1 MESETTAADTNI
13 LILFM
18 VIVFLYV
25 VHNIIIMSNPAPEKK
40 TIMICDDERDLLQL
54 FGLALGLKYN
64 VILVESGESCI
75 EKYIEEIRRG
85 NKIHLILLDY
95 KLDDMFGDS
104 VARTIKEYNGTKII
118 LISAYDLD
126 NTFVKELEE
135 KKYIVKYIEKPIELA
150 NLIEIVAS
158 TIS

>member
-1 MESETTAADTNI
+1 
-13 LILFM
+13 
-18 VIVFLYV
+18 
-25 VHNIIIMSNPAPEKK
+25 MSNPAPEKK

-54 FGLALGLKYN
+54 FGLALGSKYN
-64 VILVESGESCI
+64 VILVESGENCI
-75 EKYIEEIRRG
+75 EKYVEEKSLG

-95 KLDDMFGDS
+95 RLGDMLGDS
-104 VARTIKEYNGTKII
+104 VAKKIKEYNGTKII

-135 KKYIVKYIEKPIELA
+135 NKYIAKYIEKPIQLS

-158 TIS
+158 MIG